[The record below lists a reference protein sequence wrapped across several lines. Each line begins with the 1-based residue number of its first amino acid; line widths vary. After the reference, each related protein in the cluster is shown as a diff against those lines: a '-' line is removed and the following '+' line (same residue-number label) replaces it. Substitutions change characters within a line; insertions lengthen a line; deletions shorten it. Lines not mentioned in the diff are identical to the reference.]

1 MSRTIIESDAN
12 PRMKRWRKLA
22 KEARAVKR
30 EGATLIEG
38 IHLAES
44 ALENPKIAVDAVLLS
59 EKTATDEALDL
70 AEALMREKDARVYVL
85 ADRLYD
91 ELAPVEHGVGIMCE
105 MPVPKTDALD
115 FGSADVLYLDGI
127 QDAGNAGTLIRT
139 AVAAGFRT
147 IAASPGTAQLWAPKV
162 LRAGMGAHFGARI
175 FEGVTPEA
183 FRGAFKGQILAA
195 DARGGENLFTAPMA
209 TDGPVAWIMGAEGP
223 GVSDAALAVADARR
237 LIPIEAACE
246 SLNVGAAAAVC
257 LFETRRRRMI

>member
-22 KEARAVKR
+22 RDARAVKR

-38 IHLAES
+38 LHLAEA
-44 ALENPKIAVDAVLLS
+44 ALQNPDVKIDAVLLA
-59 EKTATDEALDL
+59 EKTATDEALDF
-70 AEALMREKDARVYVL
+70 AEAIMREKNARVYIL

-91 ELAPVEHGVGIMCE
+91 ELAPVEHGTGILCE
-105 MPVPKTDALD
+105 MPVPKTVDLD
-115 FGSADVLYLDGI
+115 FGDADVLYLDGI

-147 IAASPGTAQLWAPKV
+147 IVASPGTAQLWAPKV
-162 LRAGMGAHFGARI
+162 LRAGMGAHFGAKI
-175 FEGVTPEA
+175 IEGVTPEA
-183 FRGAFKGQILAA
+183 FREAFKGEILAA

-209 TDGPVAWIMGAEGP
+209 FNGPIAWIMGAEGP
-223 GVSDAALAVADARR
+223 GVSEAALAVADARR

-257 LFETRRRRMI
+257 LFEVRRRRLG

>member
-22 KEARAVKR
+22 RDARAVKR

-38 IHLAES
+38 LHLAEA
-44 ALENPKIAVDAVLLS
+44 ALQTPDVKIDAVLLA
-59 EKTATDEALDL
+59 EKTATDEALNF
-70 AEALMREKDARVYVL
+70 AEAIMRGKNARVYVL

-91 ELAPVEHGVGIMCE
+91 ELAPVEHGTGILCE
-105 MPVPKTDALD
+105 MPVPKTAELD
-115 FGSADVLYLDGI
+115 FGDADVLYLDGI

-147 IAASPGTAQLWAPKV
+147 IVASPGTAQLWAPKV
-162 LRAGMGAHFGARI
+162 LRAGMGAHFGAKI
-175 FEGVTPEA
+175 IEGVTPEA
-183 FRGAFKGQILAA
+183 FREAFDGEILAA
-195 DARGGENLFTAPMA
+195 DARGGENLFTAPM
-209 TDGPVAWIMGAEGP
+209 TLDGPIAWIMGAEGP
-223 GVSDAALAVADARR
+223 GVSEAALAIADARR

-257 LFETRRRRMI
+257 LFEVRRRRLG